1 MTQKSKDIQS
11 QTEPYIV
18 KSHDIHNNADY
29 ADWIA
34 DTKHR
39 YLFFAE
45 NIEKLKLFASIIG
58 AEKMHHAGAE
68 LRFEKLYQFAGELQ
82 FVVNHGVMSQAK
94 TIGRTCTPF
103 QKELQET
110 KRLMNRKNKIE

>member
-1 MTQKSKDIQS
+1 M
-11 QTEPYIV
+11 

-45 NIEKLKLFASIIG
+45 NIEKLKLFVSIIG
-58 AEKMHHAGAE
+58 AEKMHQVGAE
-68 LRFEKLYQFAGELQ
+68 LMNQKLQRTTEKLQIA
-82 FVVNHGVMSQAK
+82 VNHGLTNLKQVC
-94 TIGRTCTPF
+94 R
-103 QKELQET
+103 
-110 KRLMNRKNKIE
+110 

>member
-1 MTQKSKDIQS
+1 
-11 QTEPYIV
+11 V

-45 NIEKLKLFASIIG
+45 NIEKLKLFVSIIG

-68 LRFEKLYQFAGELQ
+68 LKVEKLHQIGGELMRLKLQ
-82 FVVNHGVMSQAK
+82 LVVGEKLNQIVAK
-94 TIGRTCTPF
+94 KIIC
-103 QKELQET
+103 Q
-110 KRLMNRKNKIE
+110 RKNIHS

>member
-1 MTQKSKDIQS
+1 MTRKSKDIQS
-11 QTEPYIV
+11 QNEPYIV

-45 NIEKLKLFASIIG
+45 NIEKQKLFVSIIG
-58 AEKMHHAGAE
+58 AEKMHQVGAE
-68 LRFEKLYQFAGELQ
+68 LMNLKLQQTTEKLQIA
-82 FVVNHGVMSQAK
+82 VNHG
-94 TIGRTCTPF
+94 
-103 QKELQET
+103 
-110 KRLMNRKNKIE
+110 LMNLKQVCR

>member
-11 QTEPYIV
+11 QNEPYIV
-18 KSHDIHNNADY
+18 KSHDNHNNADY

-45 NIEKLKLFASIIG
+45 NIEKLKLFVSIIG
-58 AEKMHHAGAE
+58 AEKMHQVGAE
-68 LRFEKLYQFAGELQ
+68 LMNLKLQQTTEKLQIA
-82 FVVNHGVMSQAK
+82 VNHG
-94 TIGRTCTPF
+94 
-103 QKELQET
+103 
-110 KRLMNRKNKIE
+110 LMNLKQVCR